1 MQRMTHD
8 AEASATYIYIN
19 ESLNFARTITVHED
33 EDAFINID
41 VDEDNRVIGIEI
53 IA

>member
-1 MQRMTHD
+1 MQRFTYD

-19 ESLNFARTITVHED
+19 EALQFSRTITVHED
-33 EDAFINID
+33 EDTFINID
-41 VDEDNRVIGIEI
+41 VDADDRVIGIEI